1 MTFSAVEFIK
11 IDNVEEFLKIG
22 FLATPTFSV
31 IFTRDAKWEQ
41 LLLQHQNF
49 WEKKCFTSSIRY

>member
-49 WEKKCFTSSIRY
+49 